1 MFTFSEEET
10 KKPVAADAAP
20 VVANG
25 KKDDSSDDDSSEGL
39 YYGLHKVVILLW
51 FTYICF
57 FTNFLFTYLSIFFR

>member
-39 YYGLHKVVILLW
+39 YYGLH
-51 FTYICF
+51 TYICL
-57 FTNFLFTYLSIFFR
+57 FTNLLLTYFSIFYR